1 MERFLNNL
9 EDSLAEEQG
18 FSTVG
23 VALALLL
30 SFALIF
36 SAARVYEIE
45 SVSGDIQNVAD
56 SAALAAEN
64 VVGEYCVIATMC
76 DAVVLSLSLSSLCAL
91 GLSVAAACTPP
102 TAALSQALLKSAQKL
117 KQVRD
122 SFSEKATS
130 ALEELKLML
139 PLVAAAKA
147 ANVIAENA
155 NARNGVAYRGVAIL
169 IPWQTEPLEEHATT
183 KTDEAFSAVD
193 QKRDELEQ
201 LGAEAEEAAHE
212 ANRIKEEA
220 YRYDCGSE
228 TNYCM
233 YERAKNLAHLSGS
246 ENPYYS
252 SSETWDFG
260 VALARAQAYYHARVG
275 QEAPANDSVAEQARS
290 ALRKRFYHFA
300 AIELARGYVN
310 NSGEGFDAFLPILPR
325 NTEEMRETE
334 LYSEEVYKINLVE
347 TGASGG
353 GSTGSNIQKDG
364 MFKLHAYDTCPDLL
378 RSHSRL
384 GYGSLKDIE
393 DDPVRF
399 RICPECQLSP
409 QSMGSV
415 AAASTSIPNG
425 FEYHYRKVA
434 ELAREYAEQREELD
448 ERSKKL
454 KEEANGLFDSITEA
468 LDEAKT
474 ARIKIDPPGKYG
486 AIAFVTTTDPGHTNF
501 LSGFVSGSSS
511 FSKRAAIAG
520 ATLLPESTE
529 SGKTAINSILDDYAS
544 TNAGALVGAERI
556 VLDLWSGLLKGYGE
570 GQDALSNGLKSAI
583 DSLPLASES
592 GLGQWAADLFESSL
606 SALGLEPV
614 DLSPQKATLINT
626 AHIMSQD
633 DSNFSLRLLSIKEE
647 VLSAADTDSLFTDA
661 LSSAESSITDA
672 IGSAEFTIQVATIKI
687 IEGKVEIP
695 ITITLPQSI
704 KDAATGAVQENF
716 SALKNAIESTSP
728 YRRWE

>member
-1 MERFLNNL
+1 MATISEAVYFCAHFAQSSVKGGR
-9 EDSLAEEQG
+9 EYDEQNG
-18 FSTVG
+18 KQG
-23 VALALLL
+23 VRTGNR
-30 SFALIF
+30 SGHPHGPKRGP
-36 SAARVYEIE
+36 SA
-45 SVSGDIQNVAD
+45 G
-56 SAALAAEN
+56 AAEALSPA
-64 VVGEYCVIATMC
+64 GCGQGRHPADGC
-76 DAVVLSLSLSSLCAL
+76 GAGAVVPAAGRPDAGRDIPLSGRC
-91 GLSVAAACTPP
+91 
-102 TAALSQALLKSAQKL
+102 
-117 KQVRD
+117 
-122 SFSEKATS
+122 
-130 ALEELKLML
+130 L
-139 PLVAAAKA
+139 PLPD
-147 ANVIAENA
+147 
-155 NARNGVAYRGVAIL
+155 G
-169 IPWQTEPLEEHATT
+169 T
-183 KTDEAFSAVD
+183 
-193 QKRDELEQ
+193 
-201 LGAEAEEAAHE
+201 
-212 ANRIKEEA
+212 
-220 YRYDCGSE
+220 
-228 TNYCM
+228 
-233 YERAKNLAHLSGS
+233 SG
-246 ENPYYS
+246 
-252 SSETWDFG
+252 G
-260 VALARAQAYYHARVG
+260 
-275 QEAPANDSVAEQARS
+275 
-290 ALRKRFYHFA
+290 
-300 AIELARGYVN
+300 
-310 NSGEGFDAFLPILPR
+310 
-325 NTEEMRETE
+325 
-334 LYSEEVYKINLVE
+334 
-347 TGASGG
+347 SGG

-378 RSHSRL
+378 RTHSRL

-468 LDEAKT
+468 FDEAKT

-570 GQDALSNGLKSAI
+570 GQDALSNELRSAI

-647 VLSAADTDSLFTDA
+647 VLGAADTDSLFTDA

-672 IGSAEFTIQVATIKI
+672 IGSAEFTIQVATLKI

-704 KDAATGAVQENF
+704 KDAATGTVQEGF
-716 SALKNAIESTSP
+716 SALKNAIESASP